1 MQAECLSV
9 RAPAK
14 INLFLRVTGRRA
26 DGYHTLQTRMQ
37 KVGLFDLLEVQ
48 RGGEGVRLHC
58 VGADLPENADNLVH
72 RAASLFLETV
82 AQRRGRTLG
91 GVKISL
97 TKNIPIAAGLGGG
110 SSDAAAALKAL
121 NSLFETGLTA
131 GELAAMGLEL
141 GADVPFFLADTPA
154 ALAVGIGEILT
165 PVAPLSGCFVLLVNP
180 GFSVSTRWV
189 YQTFALTK
197 EEKTT
202 IFKNFRESADP
213 AGQPCLSAT
222 VEGLP
227 AALEN
232 DLETVTITRYPE
244 IGRIKEE
251 LLAHGAVAA
260 LMSGSGPT
268 VFALFSDQQ
277 AAETCRVLFARRFR
291 QIYLVPPLAG
301 EICWDTS
308 GHVSG

>member
-1 MQAECLSV
+1 MQAKCLSV
-9 RAPAK
+9 KAPAK

-277 AAETCRVLFARRFR
+277 AAETCRVLFARRFG
-291 QIYLVPPLAG
+291 QTYLVPPFAG

>member
-121 NSLFETGLTA
+121 NSLFEAGLTA

-277 AAETCRVLFARRFR
+277 AAETCRVLFARRFG
-291 QIYLVPPLAG
+291 QTYLVPPFAG

>member
-1 MQAECLSV
+1 MQGECLSV

-48 RGGEGVRLHC
+48 REGKGVRLHC
-58 VGADLPENADNLVH
+58 VGADLPENAENLVH

-121 NSLFETGLTA
+121 NSLFEAGLTA
-131 GELAAMGLEL
+131 GELAVIGLEL

-202 IFKNFRESADP
+202 IFRNFRESAGP
-213 AGQPCLSAT
+213 AGRLGLSVT
-222 VEGLP
+222 VKGLP

-232 DLETVTITRYPE
+232 DLETVTLTRYPE

-277 AAETCRVLFARRFR
+277 AAETCRVLFARRFG
-291 QIYLVPPLAG
+291 QTYLVPPLAG

>member
-1 MQAECLSV
+1 MQAKCLSV
-9 RAPAK
+9 KAPAK

-37 KVGLFDLLEVQ
+37 KVGLFDLLKVQ

-213 AGQPCLSAT
+213 AVRLGLSFT
-222 VEGLP
+222 VKGLP

-232 DLETVTITRYPE
+232 DLEAVTITRYPE

>member
-121 NSLFETGLTA
+121 NFLFEAGLTA

-277 AAETCRVLFARRFR
+277 AAETCRVLFARRFG
-291 QIYLVPPLAG
+291 QTYLVPPFAG

>member
-1 MQAECLSV
+1 MQAKCLSV
-9 RAPAK
+9 KAPAK

-58 VGADLPENADNLVH
+58 VGADLPENAENLVH

-82 AQRRGRTLG
+82 AQRRGRPLG

-121 NSLFETGLTA
+121 NSLFEAGLTA

-141 GADVPFFLADTPA
+141 GADVPFFLTDTPA

-165 PVAPLSGCFVLLVNP
+165 PVTPLSGCFVLLVNP

-202 IFKNFRESADP
+202 IFRNFRESAGP
-213 AGQPCLSAT
+213 AGRPCLSAT

-251 LLAHGAVAA
+251 LLARGAVAA

-277 AAETCRVLFARRFR
+277 AAETCRVLFARRFG
-291 QIYLVPPLAG
+291 QTYLVPPLAG

>member
-1 MQAECLSV
+1 MQAKCLSV
-9 RAPAK
+9 KAPAK

-37 KVGLFDLLEVQ
+37 KVGLFDLLKVQ

-72 RAASLFLETV
+72 RAAALFLETV

-277 AAETCRVLFARRFR
+277 AAETCRVLFARRFG
-291 QIYLVPPLAG
+291 QTYLVPPLAG

>member
-37 KVGLFDLLEVQ
+37 KVGLFDLLKVQ

-213 AGQPCLSAT
+213 AVRLGLSVT
-222 VEGLP
+222 VKGLP

-277 AAETCRVLFARRFR
+277 AAETCRVLFARRFG
-291 QIYLVPPLAG
+291 QTYLVPPLAG

>member
-121 NSLFETGLTA
+121 NSLFEAGLTA

-180 GFSVSTRWV
+180 GFSVSTRWA

-197 EEKTT
+197 KEKTT
-202 IFKNFRESADP
+202 IFKNFRENADP

-277 AAETCRVLFARRFR
+277 AAETCRVLFARRFG
-291 QIYLVPPLAG
+291 QTYLVPPLAG

>member
-1 MQAECLSV
+1 MQAKCLSV

-121 NSLFETGLTA
+121 NSLFEAGLTA

-197 EEKTT
+197 EEKAT

-277 AAETCRVLFARRFR
+277 AAETCRVLFARRFG
-291 QIYLVPPLAG
+291 QTYLVPPFAG

>member
-1 MQAECLSV
+1 MQAKCLSV
-9 RAPAK
+9 KAPAK

-121 NSLFETGLTA
+121 NSLFEAGLTA

-202 IFKNFRESADP
+202 IFRNFRESAGP
-213 AGQPCLSAT
+213 AGRPCLSAT

-251 LLAHGAVAA
+251 LLARGAVAA

-277 AAETCRVLFARRFR
+277 AAETCRVLFARRFG
-291 QIYLVPPLAG
+291 QTYLVPPLAG

>member
-37 KVGLFDLLEVQ
+37 KVGLFDLLKVQ

-121 NSLFETGLTA
+121 NSLFEAGLTA

-202 IFKNFRESADP
+202 IFENFRESADP
-213 AGQPCLSAT
+213 AVRLGLSVT
-222 VEGLP
+222 VKGLP

-277 AAETCRVLFARRFR
+277 AAETCRVLFARRFG
-291 QIYLVPPLAG
+291 QTYLVPPLAG

>member
-37 KVGLFDLLEVQ
+37 KVGLFDLLKVQ

-202 IFKNFRESADP
+202 IFENFRESADP

-277 AAETCRVLFARRFR
+277 AAETCRVLFARRFG
-291 QIYLVPPLAG
+291 QTYLVPPLAG

>member
-37 KVGLFDLLEVQ
+37 KVGLFDLLKVQ

-121 NSLFETGLTA
+121 NSLFEAGLTA

-268 VFALFSDQQ
+268 VFALFSGQQ

>member
-1 MQAECLSV
+1 MQAKCLSV
-9 RAPAK
+9 KAPAK

-213 AGQPCLSAT
+213 AVRLGLSVT
-222 VEGLP
+222 VKGLP

-277 AAETCRVLFARRFR
+277 AAETCRVLFARRFG
-291 QIYLVPPLAG
+291 QTYLVPPFAG

>member
-1 MQAECLSV
+1 MQAKCLSV
-9 RAPAK
+9 KAPAK

-37 KVGLFDLLEVQ
+37 KVGLFDLLKVQ

-131 GELAAMGLEL
+131 GELAAIGLEL
-141 GADVPFFLADTPA
+141 GADVPFFLADMPA

-277 AAETCRVLFARRFR
+277 AAETCRVLFARRFG
-291 QIYLVPPLAG
+291 QTYLVPPFAG

>member
-1 MQAECLSV
+1 MQAKCLSV
-9 RAPAK
+9 KAPAK

-121 NSLFETGLTA
+121 NFLFEAGLTA
-131 GELAAMGLEL
+131 GELAAIGLEL

-189 YQTFALTK
+189 YQTFALTT

-213 AGQPCLSAT
+213 AVRLGLSVT
-222 VEGLP
+222 VKGLP

>member
-121 NSLFETGLTA
+121 NFLFEAGLTA
-131 GELAAMGLEL
+131 GELAAIGLEL

-277 AAETCRVLFARRFR
+277 AAETCRVLFARRFG
-291 QIYLVPPLAG
+291 QTYLVPPFAG

>member
-1 MQAECLSV
+1 MQAKCLSV
-9 RAPAK
+9 KAPAK

-37 KVGLFDLLEVQ
+37 KVGLFDLLKVQ

-121 NSLFETGLTA
+121 NSLFEAGLTA

-213 AGQPCLSAT
+213 AVRLGLSVT
-222 VEGLP
+222 VKGLP

>member
-121 NSLFETGLTA
+121 NSLFEAGLTA

>member
-213 AGQPCLSAT
+213 AVRLGLSVT
-222 VEGLP
+222 VKGLP

-277 AAETCRVLFARRFR
+277 AAETCRVLFARRFG
-291 QIYLVPPLAG
+291 QTYLVPPLAG

>member
-268 VFALFSDQQ
+268 VFALFSGQQ

>member
-37 KVGLFDLLEVQ
+37 KVGLFDLLKVQ

-121 NSLFETGLTA
+121 NFLFEAGLTA
-131 GELAAMGLEL
+131 GELAAIGLEL

>member
-37 KVGLFDLLEVQ
+37 KVGLFDLLKVQ

-121 NSLFETGLTA
+121 NSLFEAGLTA

-277 AAETCRVLFARRFR
+277 AAETCRVLFARRFG
-291 QIYLVPPLAG
+291 QTYLVPPFAG

-308 GHVSG
+308 VHVSG

>member
-37 KVGLFDLLEVQ
+37 KVGLFDLLKVQ

-121 NSLFETGLTA
+121 NSLFEAGLTA

-213 AGQPCLSAT
+213 VGQPCLSAT

-277 AAETCRVLFARRFR
+277 AAETCRVLFARRFG
-291 QIYLVPPLAG
+291 QTYLVPPLAG

>member
-58 VGADLPENADNLVH
+58 VGADLPENAENLVH

-121 NSLFETGLTA
+121 NFLFEAGLTA
-131 GELAAMGLEL
+131 GELAAIGLEL

-277 AAETCRVLFARRFR
+277 AAETCRVLFARRFG
-291 QIYLVPPLAG
+291 QTYLVPPFAG

>member
-1 MQAECLSV
+1 MQAKCLSV
-9 RAPAK
+9 KAPAK

-202 IFKNFRESADP
+202 IFENFRESADP
-213 AGQPCLSAT
+213 AVRLGLSVT
-222 VEGLP
+222 VKGLP

-277 AAETCRVLFARRFR
+277 AAETCRVLFARRFG
-291 QIYLVPPLAG
+291 QTYLVPPLAG

>member
-1 MQAECLSV
+1 MQAKCLSV
-9 RAPAK
+9 KAPAK

-213 AGQPCLSAT
+213 AVRLGLSVT
-222 VEGLP
+222 VKGLP

-277 AAETCRVLFARRFR
+277 AAETCRVLFARRFG
-291 QIYLVPPLAG
+291 QTYLVPPLAG

>member
-26 DGYHTLQTRMQ
+26 DGYHTLQTRMP

-121 NSLFETGLTA
+121 NSLFEAGLTA

-180 GFSVSTRWV
+180 GFSVSTRWA

-197 EEKTT
+197 KEKTT
-202 IFKNFRESADP
+202 IFKNFRENADP

-277 AAETCRVLFARRFR
+277 AAETCRVLFARRFG
-291 QIYLVPPLAG
+291 QTYLVPPLAG

>member
-1 MQAECLSV
+1 MQAKCLSV
-9 RAPAK
+9 KAPAK

-213 AGQPCLSAT
+213 AVRLGLSVT
-222 VEGLP
+222 VKGLP

>member
-37 KVGLFDLLEVQ
+37 KVGLFDLLEVR

-91 GVKISL
+91 GVNISL

-110 SSDAAAALKAL
+110 SSDAAAALKVL
-121 NSLFETGLTA
+121 NALFEAGLTA
-131 GELAAMGLEL
+131 GELAAIGLEL
-141 GADVPFFLADTPA
+141 GADVPFFLADAPA

-165 PVAPLSGCFVLLVNP
+165 PVVPLSGCFVLLVNP

-213 AGQPCLSAT
+213 AGRPCLPAS

-227 AALEN
+227 PALEN
-232 DLETVTITRYPE
+232 DLEAVTITRYPE

-251 LLAHGAVAA
+251 LLVHGAVAA

-277 AAETCRVLFARRFR
+277 AAETCRVLFARRFA
-291 QIYLVPPLAG
+291 QTYLVPPLAG

>member
-37 KVGLFDLLEVQ
+37 KVGLFDLLKVQ

-121 NSLFETGLTA
+121 NSLFEAGLTA

-213 AGQPCLSAT
+213 AVRLGLSVT
-222 VEGLP
+222 VKGLP

-277 AAETCRVLFARRFR
+277 AAETCRVLFARRFG
-291 QIYLVPPLAG
+291 QTYLVPPFAG

>member
-37 KVGLFDLLEVQ
+37 KVGQFDLLKVQ

-277 AAETCRVLFARRFR
+277 AAETCRVLFARRFG
-291 QIYLVPPLAG
+291 QTYLVPPFAG

>member
-1 MQAECLSV
+1 MQAKCLSV
-9 RAPAK
+9 KAPAK

-37 KVGLFDLLEVQ
+37 KVGLFDLLKVQ

-202 IFKNFRESADP
+202 IFENFRESADP
-213 AGQPCLSAT
+213 AVRLGLSVT
-222 VEGLP
+222 VKGLP

-277 AAETCRVLFARRFR
+277 AAETCRVLFARRFG
-291 QIYLVPPLAG
+291 QTYLVPPLAG